1 MQRVD
6 HRLCIHHW
14 CRICCIGLFWI
25 MLAAPLVVMGVMPVK
40 TVSQNENRNLA
51 EFPKL
56 QANRLNAYFR
66 GIESYW
72 NDHIG
77 FRDALTF
84 IYNYILWAGFDQSG
98 FSWVTVGKSG
108 WFFFGGDQSNED
120 VLGKVVLRDA
130 DLKQWAGVIQAK
142 KDWFDRQ
149 NIRYVFVLAPNK
161 QSVYPEYLPDWMRRH
176 AVSVRRID
184 RLVEVLR
191 KHTDVEI
198 IDLRDALL
206 REKDRE
212 PVFFRTDSHWNWQG
226 AYAAYRQVIDRLH
239 DWFPD
244 MEPLPKSRMTEIVR
258 DFRHGDLRMGLD
270 GVIWEKERV
279 WLPAEPCSK
288 WNGTAFDR
296 YLYEKRC
303 GTGRTR
309 AIVLRDSYMDFVE
322 PYLSEH
328 FGDVVY
334 IWKRWAEDSG
344 TEHRLYKEWIEKM
357 RPDLVIEER
366 VERLVGQIPAV
377 TMEQRFD
384 YADPVLGHWD
394 GTIGF
399 DGIEPYHQVRLEP
412 ENGGLLIF
420 ATGND
425 PGVRLP
431 EMGQNTGP
439 LIIRIEIESPA
450 DTVLQMFYAT
460 DEKSGYSE
468 AKSRKMSLEK
478 GVNTV
483 FLCIEEPAIQGQ
495 LRLDPGYAIGTYRLQ
510 SIEIRKDQVASLLQA
525 YDAGRM
531 SSHARSQMG
540 TSRRRV
546 GSTMGSAHN
555 P

>member
-1 MQRVD
+1 
-6 HRLCIHHW
+6 
-14 CRICCIGLFWI
+14 

-84 IYNYILWAGFDQSG
+84 IYNFILWAGFDQSG

-120 VLGKVVLRDA
+120 VLGKVVLQDA
-130 DLKQWAGVIQAK
+130 DLKQWVGVIQAK

-176 AVSVRRID
+176 AVSARRID

-226 AYAAYRQVIDRLH
+226 AYAAYRQVIDRLK

-279 WLPAEPCSK
+279 WLPAEPCSQL
-288 WNGTAFDR
+288 NGTAFDR

-303 GTGRTR
+303 ETGRTR

-344 TEHRLYKEWIEKM
+344 TEHRLYKEWIEKIH
-357 RPDLVIEER
+357 PNLVIEER
-366 VERLVGQIPAV
+366 AERLIGQIPAA
-377 TMEQRFD
+377 TLEQRFD
-384 YADPVLGHWD
+384 YSGPFVGHWNAES
-394 GTIGF
+394 GF
-399 DGIEPYHQVRLEP
+399 DGIVLHQQAWLERSHD
-412 ENGGLLIF
+412 GLLIH
-420 ATGND
+420 ATGMD

-431 EMGQNTGP
+431 DMGQDIGP
-439 LIIRIEIESPA
+439 LILRIEMESPA
-450 DTVLQMFYAT
+450 DTALQIFYPTA
-460 DEKSGYSE
+460 S
-468 AKSRKMSLEK
+468 EK
-478 GVNTV
+478 GYTEENSRGVLLKKGQNTV
-483 FLCIEEPAIQGQ
+483 YLCIEEPTVRGR
-495 LRLDPGYAIGTYRLQ
+495 LRLDPGYAVGTYRLR
-510 SIEIRKDQVASLLQA
+510 SLEIRRDRLESLFQE

-531 SSHARSQMG
+531 YAQTG
-540 TSRRRV
+540 YK
-546 GSTMGSAHN
+546 